1 MGKKQQFTRLNC
13 HLLFLRFVCKK
24 NCQQNNEDNENKGG
38 RSDKAVVV
46 KAFIH
51 CDGCSD
57 KVSRCLRGLEGV
69 ENIVIDRENN
79 KVTVK
84 GEVVK
89 DPLKVLERLK
99 KKYSKNVELLSPKIK
114 PEKPKKEEKKEKPII
129 KTVML
134 KMYIYCDGCEN
145 DVKRKIE
152 KMEGVVSVALDKEKS
167 QVTVKGTMEK
177 DQLEAYV
184 KKQLKKHAYIINVD
198 DNEKENKNNEKCQ
211 KPEIIFSYPPQYS
224 AQHTYP
230 NQTFSDENPFACSI
244 M

>member
-1 MGKKQQFTRLNC
+1 MKK
-13 HLLFLRFVCKK
+13 
-24 NCQQNNEDNENKGG
+24 KGG
-38 RSDKAVVV
+38 QSDKAVVV

-89 DPLKVLERLK
+89 DPLK
-99 KKYSKNVELLSPKIK
+99 
-114 PEKPKKEEKKEKPII
+114 PII

-145 DVKRKIE
+145 DIKRKIE

-177 DQLEAYV
+177 DQLVAYV

-211 KPEIIFSYPPQYS
+211 NPEIIFSYPPQYS

>member
-1 MGKKQQFTRLNC
+1 MP
-13 HLLFLRFVCKK
+13 
-24 NCQQNNEDNENKGG
+24 QNNEDNENKGG

-114 PEKPKKEEKKEKPII
+114 PEKPKKEEKKEKDKPII

-198 DNEKENKNNEKCQ
+198 DNKKENKNNEICQ